1 MTALRLISLP
11 THAVLELVIGVAVLA
26 APFALGFGPAGL
38 VVSVAL
44 GALIVGLALS
54 AAPET
59 GTSVAAHFAY
69 DRAVAFGLVVGA
81 LALALADDSVAAVF
95 LAGAA
100 VAQTALNLITR
111 YTARA

>member
-11 THAVLELVIGVAVLA
+11 THAVLELVLGVAVLA

-69 DRAVAFGLVVGA
+69 DRVAAFGLVFGA
-81 LALALADDSVAAVF
+81 LALALANDSVAAVF
-95 LAGAA
+95 LAGTGL
-100 VAQTALNLITR
+100 VQTVLNLTTR
-111 YTARA
+111 YTART